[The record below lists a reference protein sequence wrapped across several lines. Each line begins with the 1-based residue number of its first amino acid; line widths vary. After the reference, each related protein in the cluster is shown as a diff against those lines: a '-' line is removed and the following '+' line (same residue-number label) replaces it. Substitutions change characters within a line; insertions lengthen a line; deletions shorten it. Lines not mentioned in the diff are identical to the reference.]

1 MPSLK
6 ASHLNLI
13 EALKSGTRSSGQSSA
28 LRGRRL
34 LVAVQISFAFGLMVV
49 AGVLIRS
56 ILESRTLDRALLT
69 KGIIT
74 LKTALPP
81 EEYSSNASTLN
92 FYEETANRIRSLPEI
107 VSAALVSRRPLAA
120 SARAKAFFIEGRA
133 LEPEQAPFVGTVVAD
148 PEYLG
153 VAGIPLLK
161 GSFPAPTSRLEIPK
175 GALINADVARLHWP
189 DKDPIGNRFKL
200 SSREEWFTIVGVVGD
215 VAIKS
220 SNGPAVPLVY
230 LPLSQNPR
238 RRMALYARYR
248 GNLESAVASLRSGI
262 REVDPYVPILD
273 IRTMEQIYSDSVAPS
288 NLLLT
293 LLTTFAAFALLMAAA
308 GIYAV
313 ASFSTTQ
320 RTREFG
326 IRMAL
331 GAEKRSILSLVVG
344 QSVWVILGGLLLGTA
359 IGIGLVQLMASGL
372 QGVQDSDL
380 ATYLLPAAF
389 LAAIAFLSCFLPARK
404 ASRVDPVTALRAE

>member
-133 LEPEQAPFVGTVVAD
+133 LESEQAPFVGTVVAD

-220 SNGPAVPLVY
+220 SNGPAVP
-230 LPLSQNPR
+230 PRLSSTVT
-238 RRMALYARYR
+238 
-248 GNLESAVASLRSGI
+248 ESAKEDG
-262 REVDPYVPILD
+262 
-273 IRTMEQIYSDSVAPS
+273 
-288 NLLLT
+288 
-293 LLTTFAAFALLMAAA
+293 
-308 GIYAV
+308 
-313 ASFSTTQ
+313 
-320 RTREFG
+320 
-326 IRMAL
+326 
-331 GAEKRSILSLVVG
+331 
-344 QSVWVILGGLLLGTA
+344 
-359 IGIGLVQLMASGL
+359 
-372 QGVQDSDL
+372 
-380 ATYLLPAAF
+380 
-389 LAAIAFLSCFLPARK
+389 
-404 ASRVDPVTALRAE
+404 ALRKISREPRICGGIVAERNQGSRSVRSDPRHQDDGADLQ

>member
-1 MPSLK
+1 
-6 ASHLNLI
+6 
-13 EALKSGTRSSGQSSA
+13 
-28 LRGRRL
+28 
-34 LVAVQISFAFGLMVV
+34 
-49 AGVLIRS
+49 
-56 ILESRTLDRALLT
+56 
-69 KGIIT
+69 
-74 LKTALPP
+74 
-81 EEYSSNASTLN
+81 
-92 FYEETANRIRSLPEI
+92 
-107 VSAALVSRRPLAA
+107 
-120 SARAKAFFIEGRA
+120 
-133 LEPEQAPFVGTVVAD
+133 
-148 PEYLG
+148 
-153 VAGIPLLK
+153 
-161 GSFPAPTSRLEIPK
+161 
-175 GALINADVARLHWP
+175 
-189 DKDPIGNRFKL
+189 
-200 SSREEWFTIVGVVGD
+200 
-215 VAIKS
+215 
-220 SNGPAVPLVY
+220 
-230 LPLSQNPR
+230 
-238 RRMALYARYR
+238 
-248 GNLESAVASLRSGI
+248 
-262 REVDPYVPILD
+262 
-273 IRTMEQIYSDSVAPS
+273 MEQIYSDSVAPS

-331 GAEKRSILSLVVG
+331 GAEKSSILSLVVG